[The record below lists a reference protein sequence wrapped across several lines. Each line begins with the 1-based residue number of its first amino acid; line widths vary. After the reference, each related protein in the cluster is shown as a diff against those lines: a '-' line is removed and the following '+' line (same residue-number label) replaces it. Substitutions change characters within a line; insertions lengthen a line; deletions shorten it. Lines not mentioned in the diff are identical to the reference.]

1 MFNENIKK
9 RHVSAHNVRFI
20 LLLSIKFT
28 IKRDVFD
35 INVSWSLKFNDASY
49 IAFFDFYNS
58 RALNEPRSQVQRPI
72 WSNICIFLR
81 TRTCNELIHNEF
93 FIACFD
99 YSFPPSDFWKSLIS
113 SGFFCHPTTFR
124 TTKRTE
130 LKAKPTHYYQIKI
143 YSNRVKSLTHTKCSF
158 VSRTISS

>member
-1 MFNENIKK
+1 MKIIYFLLVVVKIFNENIKK

-58 RALNEPRSQVQRPI
+58 RALNEPRSQVQHPI

-113 SGFFCHPTTFR
+113 SGFFLSSYDISDNKAHR
-124 TTKRTE
+124 TKS
-130 LKAKPTHYYQIKI
+130 KADSLL
-143 YSNRVKSLTHTKCSF
+143 SNKN
-158 VSRTISS
+158 I